1 MCCYRIQRT
10 TENNH
15 RGVFE
20 LNCATVPLLNELIA
34 IKAYEVLDSTKEKS
48 SYNVEYNYS
57 DIAKEISQSFKNGIR
72 LNSFSFF
79 SYGSIVMFVVCSW
92 VHLVGF
98 TSLETKCLKVF
109 KFSNSILLS
118 FSSLLMWDSV

>member
-1 MCCYRIQRT
+1 MCYYRIQRT

-57 DIAKEISQSFKNGIR
+57 DIAKEIGIGEATIYR
-72 LNSFSFF
+72 YF
-79 SYGSIVMFVVCSW
+79 GSKTK
-92 VHLVGF
+92 LVIEVGI
-98 TSLETKCLKVF
+98 SLWEDVF
-109 KFSNSILLS
+109 QELSILKINENGYE
-118 FSSLLMWDSV
+118 SVKQFF